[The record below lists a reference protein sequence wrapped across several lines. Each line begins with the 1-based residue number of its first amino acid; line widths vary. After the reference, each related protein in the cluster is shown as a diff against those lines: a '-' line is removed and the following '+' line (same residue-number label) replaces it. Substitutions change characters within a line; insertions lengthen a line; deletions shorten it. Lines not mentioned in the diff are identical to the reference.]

1 MPRPFIAA
9 YAPPMRVRLPYS
21 IRSPLRLRLSLTVA
35 VLVLGATLLV
45 GPLAL
50 HVAERDM
57 REVVGDQQF
66 AVLSSAAAFMD
77 DRLDARL
84 RRMDALANA
93 VPPEVRAAPARLQAW
108 LGAHAGSQDEFVNI
122 VGFAR
127 NGELIASS
135 SPMPGAQPIT
145 VAGRAWFEDT
155 LRRGRGLV
163 SDPLTGRLTGA
174 QIVLV
179 SAPVFGPRGDIVFV
193 LAGRID
199 LRHSQFLRQIDAL
212 KPGKTGY
219 LFLTSASGVLID
231 HPARERLLERID
243 ARPGPPPGIERAL
256 HGFEGW
262 VHGSDSAGPAIF
274 AYKRLRTT
282 GWILGARY
290 PSKEAFAPIDRVSR
304 NVLAVAAA
312 LALLAGVLGG
322 WIARRQL
329 APLDQLRRG
338 IAAIRAGADIGV
350 LQVSRRD
357 EIGELGRAFHGLV
370 QERGRA
376 TAQLRAIAD
385 NVPALIA
392 YVGRGE
398 RFEFTNAAFDR
409 RLGIAPGAALGRPLD
424 EVLGKTALARLAP
437 LIEAARRGEPG
448 RAEYADKTDE
458 GDGRAPRHLMIET
471 IPDLDAMGAVAGYYV
486 LALDI
491 SERKETELRLEQMAR
506 LDALTGIANRRLFG
520 ETLTHA
526 MGRAR
531 RQRSV
536 LGLAYLDID
545 HFKQINDTWGHG
557 VGDEVLKEFA
567 RRLAGSVRASDSA
580 ARLAGDEFVIVLEDV
595 KGAAEAARVG
605 EKVVEAMRQP
615 FATSA
620 GEIRLTTS
628 IGIVL
633 ADGAASLADQ
643 DQLLGRADSAL
654 YDAKH
659 GGRDRCVVRG

>member
-1 MPRPFIAA
+1 
-9 YAPPMRVRLPYS
+9 MRVRFPYS
-21 IRSPLRLRLSLTVA
+21 IPYSIPHLIRSPLRFRLSLTVA

-50 HVAERDM
+50 NVAERDM

-66 AVLSSAAAFMD
+66 AVLSSAAVMD

-108 LGAHAGSQDEFVNI
+108 LGAHAGGQDEFVNI
-122 VGFAR
+122 VGFTR
-127 NGELIASS
+127 NGELIASTS
-135 SPMPGAQPIT
+135 SMPTAQPVT

-155 LRRGRGLV
+155 IRRGHGLV
-163 SDPLTGRLTGA
+163 SEPLTGRLSGA

-179 SAPVFGPRGDIVFV
+179 SAPVFGPAGDVVLV

-199 LRHSQFLRQIDAL
+199 LRHSRFLRQIDAL

-231 HPARERLLERID
+231 HPASERLLERID

-256 HGFEGW
+256 RGFEGW
-262 VHGSDSAGPAIF
+262 VHGSDRVGSAIF

-290 PSKEAFAPIDRVSR
+290 PSDEAFAPMDRVGR

-312 LALLAGVLGG
+312 LALLAGVLGW
-322 WIARRQL
+322 WIVRRQL
-329 APLDQLRRG
+329 APLDELRRG

-392 YVGRGE
+392 YIGRGE
-398 RFEFTNAAFDR
+398 CFEFTNAAFDL
-409 RLGIAPGAALGRPLD
+409 RLGIAPGAALGRPLR
-424 EVLGKTALARLAP
+424 EVLGKPALARLES
-437 LIEAARRGEPG
+437 LIQAARRGEPG
-448 RAEYADKTDE
+448 HAEYEDE

-471 IPDLDAMGAVAGYYV
+471 IPDRDADGAVAGYFV

-491 SERKETELRLEQMAR
+491 SERKEVELRLQRMAR
-506 LDALTGIANRRLFG
+506 FDALTGIANRRLFG
-520 ETLTHA
+520 ETLTQA
-526 MGRAR
+526 MGRAH

-545 HFKQINDTWGHG
+545 HFKRINDTWGHG

-567 RRLAGSVRASDSA
+567 RRLASSVRTSDSA

-605 EKVVEAMRQP
+605 AKVVEAMRRP
-615 FATSA
+615 FVTSA
-620 GEIRLTTS
+620 GPLQLTTS

-633 ADGAASLADQ
+633 ADGAASLPDQ
-643 DQLLGRADSAL
+643 EALLGRADSAL
-654 YDAKH
+654 YAAKH
-659 GGRDRCVVRG
+659 GGRDRCVVH

>member
-1 MPRPFIAA
+1 
-9 YAPPMRVRLPYS
+9 MRVRFPYS
-21 IRSPLRLRLSLTVA
+21 IRSPLRFRLSLAVA

-50 HVAERDM
+50 NVAERDM

-108 LGAHAGSQDEFVNI
+108 LSAHTGSQDEFVNI

-127 NGELIASS
+127 NGELIASTS
-135 SPMPGAQPIT
+135 SMPSAQPIT

-155 LRRGRGLV
+155 IKRGRGLV
-163 SDPLTGRLTGA
+163 SDPLTGRLSGA

-179 SAPVFGPRGDIVFV
+179 SAPVFGPRGDILFV

-231 HPARERLLERID
+231 HPASERLLERID
-243 ARPGPPPGIERAL
+243 ARPGTPPGIERAL
-256 HGFEGW
+256 RGFEGW
-262 VHGSDSAGPAIF
+262 VHDGDHAGPAIF

-290 PSKEAFAPIDRVSR
+290 PSGEAFAPMDRVGR
-304 NVLAVAAA
+304 NVLAVAAG
-312 LALLAGVLGG
+312 LALLAGVLGW
-322 WIARRQL
+322 WIVRRQL
-329 APLDQLRRG
+329 APLDELRRG

-392 YVGRGE
+392 YIGRGE

-409 RLGIAPGAALGRPLD
+409 RLGIAPGAALGRPLR
-424 EVLGKTALARLAP
+424 EVLGKPALARLEP
-437 LIEAARRGEPG
+437 LLQAARRGEPG
-448 RAEYADKTDE
+448 HAEYADEADE
-458 GDGRAPRHLMIET
+458 ADGRAPRHLMIET
-471 IPDLDAMGAVAGYYV
+471 IPDLDADGAVAGYFV

-491 SERKETELRLEQMAR
+491 SERKEAELRLLRMAR
-506 LDALTGIANRRLFG
+506 FDTLTGIANRRLFG
-520 ETLTHA
+520 ETLTQA

-531 RQRSV
+531 RQHTV

-545 HFKQINDTWGHG
+545 HFKRINDSWGHG

-567 RRLAGSVRASDSA
+567 QRLAGSVRASDSA
-580 ARLAGDEFVIVLEDV
+580 ARMAGDEFVIVLEDV

-605 EKVVEAMRQP
+605 AKVVEAIRKP

-620 GEIRLTTS
+620 GPLQITTS

-633 ADGAASLADQ
+633 ADGAASMPDQ
-643 DQLLGRADSAL
+643 DALLGRADSAL
-654 YDAKH
+654 YAAKH
-659 GGRDRCVVRG
+659 GGRDRCVVRS

>member
-1 MPRPFIAA
+1 MCQQLIAT
-9 YAPPMRVRLPYS
+9 YALHMRVRLPYS
-21 IRSPLRLRLSLTVA
+21 IRSPLRFRLSLTVA
-35 VLVLGATLLV
+35 MLVLGATLLV

-50 HVAERDM
+50 NVAERDM
-57 REVVGDQQF
+57 RAVLGDQQF

-108 LGAHAGSQDEFVNI
+108 LSAHTDSQDEFVNI

-127 NGELIASS
+127 NGELIASTS
-135 SPMPGAQPIT
+135 SMPSAQPLT

-155 LRRGRGLV
+155 IKRGHGLV
-163 SDPLTGRLTGA
+163 SDPLTGRLSGA

-179 SAPVFGPRGDIVFV
+179 SAPVFGPRGEIVFV

-231 HPARERLLERID
+231 HPASERLLERID

-256 HGFEGW
+256 RGFEGW
-262 VHGSDSAGPAIF
+262 VHGSDGAGPAIF

-290 PSKEAFAPIDRVSR
+290 PSKEAFAPMDRVGR

-312 LALLAGVLGG
+312 LALLAGVLGW
-322 WIARRQL
+322 WIVRRQL
-329 APLDQLRRG
+329 APLDALRRG

-357 EIGELGRAFHGLV
+357 EIDELGRAFHGLV

-385 NVPALIA
+385 NIPALIA
-392 YVGRGE
+392 YIGRGE

-409 RLGIAPGAALGRPLD
+409 RLGIAPGAALGRPLR
-424 EVLGKTALARLAP
+424 EVLGKAALARLEP
-437 LIEAARRGEPG
+437 LVEAARRGEPG
-448 RAEYADKTDE
+448 HAEYEDVAH
-458 GDGRAPRHLMIET
+458 GRLRRHLMIET
-471 IPDLDAMGAVAGYYV
+471 IPDLDADGAVAGYFV

-491 SERKETELRLEQMAR
+491 SERKEAELRLLQMAR
-506 LDALTGIANRRLFG
+506 FDTLTGIANRRLFG
-520 ETLTHA
+520 ETLTQA
-526 MGRAR
+526 MGRAG
-531 RQRSV
+531 RQHTV

-545 HFKQINDTWGHG
+545 HFKRINDSWGHG

-567 RRLAGSVRASDSA
+567 QRLASSVRASDSA

-595 KGAAEAARVG
+595 KGAAEAARIG
-605 EKVVEAMRQP
+605 AKVVEAMRKP

-620 GEIRLTTS
+620 GPLQLTTS

-633 ADGAASLADQ
+633 ADGAASLPDQ
-643 DQLLGRADSAL
+643 EQLLGRADSAL
-654 YDAKH
+654 YAAKH